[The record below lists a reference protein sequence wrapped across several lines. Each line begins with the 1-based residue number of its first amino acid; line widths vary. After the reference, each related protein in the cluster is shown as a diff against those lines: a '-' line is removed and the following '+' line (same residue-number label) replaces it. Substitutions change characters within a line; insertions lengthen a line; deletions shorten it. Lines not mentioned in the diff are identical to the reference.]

1 VALWVVRAGRRGQHL
16 TKFRD
21 DNRVYLTWSGF
32 NVDLAPLESRTDVSR
47 ALEQAYPDLRGM
59 RLANN
64 TGQIWRFAKE
74 IAVGDWV
81 IVPDRSTGSINVGE
95 VTGPYVHVPDGPDPY
110 FHYHDLGWI
119 GTDVP
124 RTNFAQDL
132 LYSFGGLMTIYQVTR
147 HEAEGRVRAMA
158 DRGWVPEIV
167 PDGGG
172 GAADGDES
180 EAPDLEQLASDQV
193 ASLIRAR
200 FKGHGLARVVESVLQ
215 AQGYTTFRSPPG
227 PDQGVDILAGSGALG
242 FDEPLLCV
250 QVKSGDSPVDAAT
263 LNQLIGA
270 MQNVR
275 ARQGLLVSWG
285 GFTRA
290 VRQQEPSQFFRV
302 RLWNQQTLLDAIT
315 QNYER
320 LDESLR
326 AELPLKRT
334 WIVASDAA
342 EEATNVAEPDA

>member
-1 VALWVVRAGRRGQHL
+1 
-16 TKFRD
+16 
-21 DNRVYLTWSGF
+21 
-32 NVDLAPLESRTDVSR
+32 
-47 ALEQAYPDLRGM
+47 LR
-59 RLANN
+59 
-64 TGQIWRFAKE
+64 
-74 IAVGDWV
+74 
-81 IVPDRSTGSINVGE
+81 
-95 VTGPYVHVPDGPDPY
+95 
-110 FHYHDLGWI
+110 WI

-132 LYSFGGLMTIYQVTR
+132 LYSFGALMTIYQVTR

-158 DRGWVPEIV
+158 DRRWVPEIL
-167 PDGGG
+167 PDGGV
-172 GAADGDES
+172 GAGDGDES

-193 ASLIRAR
+193 AGLIRAR
-200 FKGHGLARVVESVLQ
+200 FKGHGLARVVESVLR
-215 AQGYTTFRSPPG
+215 AQGYTTFRSRPG

-242 FDEPLLCV
+242 FDQPLLCV

-270 MQNVR
+270 MQNVG

-290 VRQQEPSQFFRV
+290 VRQQEPAQFFRV
-302 RLWNQQTLLDAIT
+302 RLWDQQTLLEAIT
-315 QNYER
+315 ENYER

-342 EEATNVAEPDA
+342 DEAASIAEPDA